1 MSKKQKATIAVIGGS
16 GLYEMEGMTGTEP
29 VDVDTPFGKPSDS
42 IIVGDLDGV
51 TVAFLPRHGRGHRFN
66 PSHIPARANIY
77 ALKSLGVERII
88 SVSAVGS
95 LKEEFA
101 PLDLVIPS
109 QLIDRTRLRENTFF
123 DTDVVVHVAM
133 ADPFCHHTS
142 QVIHTAARHLD
153 ITVNPGGTMVV
164 MEGPAFSTRAES
176 FMYRSWG
183 ADIIGMTALPE
194 AKLAREA
201 EICYATMAWITD
213 YDCWHQGAESVTVE
227 MVIAN
232 LQKNVATS
240 KALLKEVIPALGGKR
255 DCPCESALRDAIITP
270 KEQISDDHMPRQD
283 PGEPYFRV
291 DSAEGQSML
300 AADPNGTIVID
311 VRRDDEWV
319 TGHVAGA
326 IHIPV
331 DDLTDNMDRIPTD
344 KKVLFICAA
353 GVRSGLACE
362 MAAAMGYEAEN
373 LYNIEDGTPA
383 WIAGGH
389 PTSYGDDA

>member
-1 MSKKQKATIAVIGGS
+1 MSTKQKATIGVIGGS
-16 GLYEMEGMTGTEP
+16 GLYEMDGMTNVES

-42 IIVGDLDGV
+42 IVLGDLDEV
-51 TVAFLPRHGRGHRFN
+51 SVAFLPRHGRGHRFN

-109 QLIDRTRLRENTFF
+109 QLIDRTRLRESTFF
-123 DTDVVVHVAM
+123 ETDVVVHVAM
-133 ADPFCHHTS
+133 ADPFCAPTS
-142 QVIHTAARHLD
+142 QVIHQAAQHLD
-153 ITVNPGGTMVV
+153 ITVHPGGTMVV

-213 YDCWHQGAESVTVE
+213 YDCWHQASESVTVE

-240 KALLKEVIPALGGKR
+240 KALLWQVIPALGGDR
-255 DCPCESALRDAIITP
+255 NCPCESALRDAIITR
-270 KEQISDDHMPRQD
+270 KEEIPEDLKRK
-283 PGEPYFRV
+283 
-291 DSAEGQSML
+291 L
-300 AADPNGTIVID
+300 AP
-311 VRRDDEWV
+311 V
-319 TGHVAGA
+319 TGRY
-326 IHIPV
+326 
-331 DDLTDNMDRIPTD
+331 LN
-344 KKVLFICAA
+344 
-353 GVRSGLACE
+353 
-362 MAAAMGYEAEN
+362 
-373 LYNIEDGTPA
+373 
-383 WIAGGH
+383 
-389 PTSYGDDA
+389 

>member
-16 GLYEMEGMTGTEP
+16 GLYEMEGITGAEP

-66 PSHIPARANIY
+66 PSHIPTRANIY

-142 QVIHTAARHLD
+142 QAIHTAARHLE
-153 ITVNPGGTMVV
+153 INVHSGATMVV

-194 AKLAREA
+194 AKLSREA

-232 LQKNVATS
+232 LQKNVTTS
-240 KALLKEVIPALGGKR
+240 KALLNEVIPSLGGKR

-270 KEQISDDHMPRQD
+270 KEQISDDLKQK
-283 PGEPYFRV
+283 
-291 DSAEGQSML
+291 L
-300 AADPNGTIVID
+300 AP
-311 VRRDDEWV
+311 V
-319 TGHVAGA
+319 TGRY
-326 IHIPV
+326 
-331 DDLTDNMDRIPTD
+331 L
-344 KKVLFICAA
+344 
-353 GVRSGLACE
+353 S
-362 MAAAMGYEAEN
+362 
-373 LYNIEDGTPA
+373 
-383 WIAGGH
+383 
-389 PTSYGDDA
+389 